1 MIYYLHWV
9 RLASSSSTKVGLD
22 QIFNLLIMWLDF
34 LVGSPP
40 ELSRKPTT
48 SHLITMTDTS
58 ITQEIT
64 RYFDI
69 LWQKY
74 LKYLEFAKRIELK
87 SS

>member
-9 RLASSSSTKVGLD
+9 HLASSFSTKVGLD

-34 LVGSPP
+34 LVNSPP
-40 ELSRKPTT
+40 EPTT
-48 SHLITMTDTS
+48 SHLITMTDTP

-74 LKYLEFAKRIELK
+74 LKYLEFAKSIELK

>member
-9 RLASSSSTKVGLD
+9 HLASSSSTKVGLD

-34 LVGSPP
+34 LVNSPS
-40 ELSRKPTT
+40 ELSKEPTT
-48 SHLITMTDTS
+48 SHLITMTDTP